1 MLGAY
6 MIELIP
12 APVGAQEVSIPLFAA
27 PAVCGFPSP
36 ATDYIEKRLDLNQM
50 CIRNPSATYYARA
63 KGASMQAY
71 HINDG
76 DILVVDRSIEAKH
89 NSIVVAAIDGEFT
102 VKKLQ
107 TSPAVCLLSGNP
119 DYPPIYP
126 REGQT
131 LDTFGVVTYVV
142 HRME

>member
-1 MLGAY
+1 MLGA
-6 MIELIP
+6 
-12 APVGAQEVSIPLFAA
+12 A
-27 PAVCGFPSP
+27 
-36 ATDYIEKRLDLNQM
+36 
-50 CIRNPSATYYARA
+50 
-63 KGASMQAY
+63 GASMQEY

-76 DILVVDRSIEAKH
+76 DILVVDRSVEAKH

-107 TSPAVCLLSGNP
+107 TSPAVCLSGNP